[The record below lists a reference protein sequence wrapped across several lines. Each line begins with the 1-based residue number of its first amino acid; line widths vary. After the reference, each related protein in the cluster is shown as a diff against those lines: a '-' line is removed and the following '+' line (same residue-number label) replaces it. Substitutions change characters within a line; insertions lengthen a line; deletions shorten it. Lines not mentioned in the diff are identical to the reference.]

1 MTYLFFS
8 ITRSDL
14 LILWDI
20 FFNLS
25 YLFFSSFS
33 SINLILCFF
42 YYSLFF
48 FSSRI
53 YASPKLIRKYT
64 SAFILF
70 DLSLIFI
77 RLGLIF
83 ILFSLLM
90 DYSERLARFAGLLE
104 TFSLL
109 IKIIIII
116 DQKFLYLHFKYYPFA
131 QLLSNHQ
138 SLVVASMRWFLC
150 QNKLIINWI

>member
-20 FFNLS
+20 FFSLS

-33 SINLILCFF
+33 SMNLILCFF
-42 YYSLFF
+42 YYSFF
-48 FSSRI
+48 FLSSRI
-53 YASPKLIRKYT
+53 YASPKLIGKYT

-70 DLSLIFI
+70 GLSLIFI

-83 ILFSLLM
+83 ILFSLLKG
-90 DYSERLARFAGLLE
+90 YFERFERFAGLLGP
-104 TFSLL
+104 FSLL
-109 IKIIIII
+109 IKIIIIR
-116 DQKFLYLHFKYYPFA
+116 DQIFLYLYFK
-131 QLLSNHQ
+131 S
-138 SLVVASMRWFLC
+138 FLF
-150 QNKLIINWI
+150 L

>member
-42 YYSLFF
+42 YYSFFF

-70 DLSLIFI
+70 GLSLIFI

-116 DQKFLYLHFKYYPFA
+116 DQNFYIFISNIT
-131 QLLSNHQ
+131 LLPNSSQ
-138 SLVVASMRWFLC
+138 
-150 QNKLIINWI
+150 IINP